1 MTQLDKI
8 KEVWGILL
16 VLFTAFGGI
25 LMALVVT
32 YVNSYVGDLALNT
45 VKSDGAKVYINQV
58 IDDKLTERGVAKSD
72 KIVEMSAQIAGNKE
86 NISENKADI
95 DRVESKAERI
105 AQILMED

>member
-8 KEVWGILL
+8 KEVWGILT
-16 VLFTAFGGI
+16 VLFAAFGGI

-32 YVNSYVGDLALNT
+32 YVNAYVGDLALAT

-58 IDDKLTERGVAKSD
+58 IDEKLLEKGIANSD
-72 KIVEMSAQIAGNKE
+72 KIVEMTGNINANKE
-86 NISENKADI
+86 NIGENKSDI
-95 DRVESKAERI
+95 ERVEDKAERI